1 MGVGYNRCMK
11 NTTMHYAIADLDV
24 VLDEGI
30 STYASMVGP
39 ERRYILKVRDM
50 PAEEKP
56 REKMLTAGPA
66 VLSVS
71 ELLAIIFGTGSK
83 KEDVLAMASRIVKE
97 YGERILSRQTNAAT
111 LSQELDI
118 PLQKA
123 MQVVAC
129 AELGKRF
136 FTENPSASPIIRTP
150 REVFDY
156 LKDMRDLPRE
166 HMRGIYLN
174 SHHKIIHDEVVFIG
188 TVNSS
193 LIHPREVFK
202 PAIEYS
208 AAAVILA
215 HNHPSN
221 DITPSQADIEVTKQL
236 IAAGKLIGI
245 HLIDHVIISKD
256 SFVSVPAEY

>member
-1 MGVGYNRCMK
+1 MK
-11 NTTMHYAIADLDV
+11 KVITSYTIADSDLL
-24 VLDEGI
+24 LDEK
-30 STYASMVGP
+30 SRN
-39 ERRYILKVRDM
+39 ERYSVAAEHQYILKVRDL
-50 PAEEKP
+50 PTEEKP
-56 REKMLTAGPA
+56 REKLLVSGSAT
-66 VLSVS
+66 LSVA
-71 ELLAIIFGTGSK
+71 ELLAIVFGSGTK
-83 KEDVLAMASRIVKE
+83 KEEVLTMSTRIIKE
-97 YGERILSRQTNAAT
+97 YGERILSRQTNP
-111 LSQELDI
+111 SQLAHELDI
-118 PLQKA
+118 PINKA

-136 FTENPSASPIIRTP
+136 FSEKPSASPVIRTP

-174 SHHKIIHDEVVFIG
+174 SHHKIIHDEVVSIG

-202 PAIEYS
+202 PAIEYG

-245 HLIDHVIISKD
+245 HLVDHIIIGRD
-256 SFVSVPAEY
+256 SFVSISVEY